1 MSDSLGATYHD
12 DPRVT
17 VAEENLDQVLKWIS
31 SNYSYDDSEQPG
43 HNGSGYV
50 NEETGPGTFLLYL
63 TEDAIDE
70 YVTPMDANGFEG
82 SDPMYLDEQPHTQL
96 YEPFLETCEQDGA
109 IIVSG
114 NGRIN
119 TVNAYLEPPEKTKD
133 EADVTLGMGA
143 KHISAARMSVLD
155 EVLFSKA
162 LSSSTGDITT
172 FVDGKTQELIERD
185 DFIGDWRDTENE

>member
-1 MSDSLGATYHD
+1 MSDGLGADYHN

-17 VAEENLDQVLKWIS
+17 AGRENLDQVLKWIS
-31 SNYSYDDSEQPG
+31 SNHSYDDSEQPG
-43 HNGSGYV
+43 NNGSGYV

-63 TEDAIDE
+63 TQDAIDE
-70 YVTPMDANGFEG
+70 YVTPMDANAFEEN
-82 SDPMYLDEQPHTQL
+82 DPTYLDQQPHTQL
-96 YEPFLETCEQDGA
+96 YKPFLETCEQDGA

-119 TVNAYLEPPEKTKD
+119 SVNAYLEPPEETKD
-133 EADVTLGMGA
+133 QADVTLGMGA

-162 LSSSTGDITT
+162 LSSSTGNITT
-172 FVDGKTQELIERD
+172 FVDGKTQEIMERD
-185 DFIGDWRDTENE
+185 DFSSYWRETEDL